1 MFSIFSWNVTQ
12 ITQASIRRTNSRGTL
27 NFPFCK
33 KSNSR
38 YDSRII
44 YLISV
49 CVIIVQT
56 LQ

>member
-44 YLISV
+44 YLMSV
-49 CVIIVQT
+49 CVMVVQT